1 MDTSLFD
8 NIYTLW
14 SEKVPQIM
22 RNTIKNDFFLKNDV
36 FLRWFNEKTIVKY
49 WVDLILTDSTK
60 YDILAWL
67 KAKANTS
74 PINGGPIDFTEKGIK
89 EIYHINDKR
98 FYTAFRDGKK
108 RHGDYYKD
116 DLFKYDLPP
125 FFLCVYSTNFNSCY
139 NLFNRH
145 DSVLEPESY
154 FDLRNKLENTANI
167 YINMISDEEIKK
179 CQKITMEY
187 YLENTYGFQL
197 KRMMASGLSYI
208 PIDNFIYQPDYR
220 DTLFKKVLADFFEK
234 EEINFTLPHM
244 YKNLDAGSFK
254 KMITFCSSSEFAFL
268 KKSGISF
275 GEWNEVLN
283 SKDKPD
289 PGYIL
294 MVMIFAKEVLLTHI
308 HNINKCI
315 NNSYVYVK
323 DDFHKSLDASKEIAL
338 KTQCLIDIM
347 IKKFSFSLPGE
358 KELTHDEILLLT
370 DIKKK
375 VKTKIEAANEAF
387 SREPEFKKILHA
399 NVLDTE
405 TGQQFDIQNL
415 SFSDD
420 EDPITIPMPGENEI
434 VLRFSK
440 HIHSTLCKSHKY
452 HFLHSPAKKIMKKS
466 FKPAHFSKS
475 KLNISYYNN
484 PMKLAGTE
492 IRSFKNLVIKLI
504 NNCFNVSTIA
514 EYSPNAQYNYIVR
527 PLPTQ
532 SKTMDNQFEML
543 KSRYNV
549 MNNKKHILV
558 SLRNARFFTESQ
570 YIHFELELF
579 WREAISSC
587 LENLYH
593 DLITSFENPSEYKN
607 YISRIYNTE
616 VLNHVNKNWCYK
628 EDYIDYQRIGT
639 KILKKIIELP

>member
-1 MDTSLFD
+1 
-8 NIYTLW
+8 
-14 SEKVPQIM
+14 
-22 RNTIKNDFFLKNDV
+22 
-36 FLRWFNEKTIVKY
+36 
-49 WVDLILTDSTK
+49 
-60 YDILAWL
+60 
-67 KAKANTS
+67 
-74 PINGGPIDFTEKGIK
+74 
-89 EIYHINDKR
+89 
-98 FYTAFRDGKK
+98 
-108 RHGDYYKD
+108 
-116 DLFKYDLPP
+116 
-125 FFLCVYSTNFNSCY
+125 
-139 NLFNRH
+139 
-145 DSVLEPESY
+145 
-154 FDLRNKLENTANI
+154 
-167 YINMISDEEIKK
+167 
-179 CQKITMEY
+179 
-187 YLENTYGFQL
+187 
-197 KRMMASGLSYI
+197 
-208 PIDNFIYQPDYR
+208 
-220 DTLFKKVLADFFEK
+220 
-234 EEINFTLPHM
+234 
-244 YKNLDAGSFK
+244 
-254 KMITFCSSSEFAFL
+254 
-268 KKSGISF
+268 
-275 GEWNEVLN
+275 
-283 SKDKPD
+283 
-289 PGYIL
+289 
-294 MVMIFAKEVLLTHI
+294 
-308 HNINKCI
+308 
-315 NNSYVYVK
+315 
-323 DDFHKSLDASKEIAL
+323 
-338 KTQCLIDIM
+338 M

>member
-1 MDTSLFD
+1 MDNTFFD
-8 NIYTLW
+8 TTYKNW
-14 SEKVPQIM
+14 SEQVPQIIDNIINNDPSSHSFIDE
-22 RNTIKNDFFLKNDV
+22 NTIPYFTNLLLD
-36 FLRWFNEKTIVKY
+36 E
-49 WVDLILTDSTK
+49 STK

-67 KAKANTS
+67 KAKANIS
-74 PINGGPIDFTEKGIK
+74 PIIGGPIDFTEKCIK

-116 DLFKYDLPP
+116 DLFNYDLPP

-139 NLFNRH
+139 NPFNRH
-145 DSVLEPESY
+145 DSVLEPGSY

-220 DTLFKKVLADFFEK
+220 DTLFKKVLADLFEK
-234 EEINFTLPHM
+234 EEINFTLPLK

-254 KMITFCSSSEFAFL
+254 KMVTFCSASEFTFL

-275 GEWNEVLN
+275 EEWNEVLN

-315 NNSYVYVK
+315 NNSYVNVN
-323 DDFHKSLDASKEIAL
+323 DDFSKSLDASKEIAL

-405 TGQQFDIQNL
+405 TGQRFDIQDL
-415 SFSDD
+415 SF
-420 EDPITIPMPGENEI
+420 PVTIHMPGESEI

-452 HFLHSPAKKIMKKS
+452 HFLHSPAKKIMKNS
-466 FKPAHFSKS
+466 FKSAHFSKS
-475 KLNISYYNN
+475 KLNIRYSNN

-492 IRSFKNLVIKLI
+492 IRSFKNLVLELI
-504 NNCFNVSTIA
+504 NNCFNTPTIA
-514 EYSPNAQYNYIVR
+514 EYSPNARYNYIVR

-532 SKTMDNQFEML
+532 SKTMENQFEML

-616 VLNHVNKNWCYK
+616 VLNHINKNWCYK
-628 EDYIDYQRIGT
+628 EEYIDYQRIGT